1 MNPVA
6 SLFSQEIPILIGAAI
21 FVFVAKFRF
30 ERRKISI
37 EVSEEAL
44 AINDVVS
51 LHECQIPA
59 AQRTMPRSLPVDF
72 REIFPVLN
80 DNARFVPLLCGE
92 YEKYFYWHGFIGN
105 GDSLKREAIMLH
117 IYERLITEGKLRKGD
132 FKGLNRRSIYRIGF
146 SELGMLPIFMVYKLD
161 SMESVVKPD
170 TINILMSQDD
180 TSKLLLSLLSFSPA
194 SGMLLSYLSLQNLSV
209 QVV

>member
-21 FVFVAKFRF
+21 FVLVAKFRF

-51 LHECQIPA
+51 SHECQIPA

-80 DNARFVPLLCGE
+80 DNARFVPLL
-92 YEKYFYWHGFIGN
+92 YRQRRFTKTRSHNVAY
-105 GDSLKREAIMLH
+105 
-117 IYERLITEGKLRKGD
+117 LRKAD
-132 FKGLNRRSIYRIGF
+132 YRR
-146 SELGMLPIFMVYKLD
+146 
-161 SMESVVKPD
+161 
-170 TINILMSQDD
+170 QA
-180 TSKLLLSLLSFSPA
+180 SKRRF
-194 SGMLLSYLSLQNLSV
+194 
-209 QVV
+209 